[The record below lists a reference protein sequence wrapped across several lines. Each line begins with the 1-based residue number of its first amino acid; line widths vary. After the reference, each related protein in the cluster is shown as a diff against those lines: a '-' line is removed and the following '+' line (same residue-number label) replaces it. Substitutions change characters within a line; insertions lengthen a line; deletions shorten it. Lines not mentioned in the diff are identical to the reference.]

1 MAAVQ
6 IARWATGGFFATAL
20 LTGVWKYAHIRRA
33 AAEEGTAARA
43 PVYVDTAHRAAFM
56 YAFSCMLVERF
67 AELRD
72 LSHEKFK
79 KISAFSDH
87 LPLVRHSAEAILTR
101 KKREWIHFG
110 FC

>member
-20 LTGVWKYAHIRRA
+20 LTGVWKYAHIRR

-72 LSHEKFK
+72 LSHETFK
-79 KISAFSDH
+79 KISAIFHH
-87 LPLVRHSAEAILTR
+87 LPLVRPSAEAILTR
-101 KKREWIHFG
+101 KKRE
-110 FC
+110 